1 EYLNLHNVDI
11 VPIHA
16 QSGFLSTQAE
26 YQGYSSQLW
35 QLSKIEEL
43 YSLIAYQIYTHGKNL
58 RLSTFADSLNNL
70 LGEIYQKLIDY
81 KQELEEGRKF
91 LNNKKKELENIFLET
106 ETEGMKT
113 IKSKSNEL
121 FSQRFEQIDGF
132 VETEITLEE
141 RKEKWKNIVNQKE
154 IEITMKNTIEAIFK
168 GLDEKLKEFK
178 REYEYDL
185 NNIKID
191 MENVKIRD
199 FRKGKSA
206 SDMNWTSVG
215 IGAVGAAAFVAANW
229 WNPGGWVVAAGWI
242 ATGIGIATKVAAEW
256 INSEEEK
263 THKKNV
269 QEEKD
274 SLRKQVYEQKQ
285 ATIKSC
291 EDCLYTNINKLEHQL
306 IYPCELY
313 DKKLVEI
320 IKNLDQTIAKILK
333 IKQEVKTDF
342 ETLK

>member
-1 EYLNLHNVDI
+1 M
-11 VPIHA
+11 
-16 QSGFLSTQAE
+16 
-26 YQGYSSQLW
+26 
-35 QLSKIEEL
+35 
-43 YSLIAYQIYTHGKNL
+43 
-58 RLSTFADSLNNL
+58 

-274 SLRKQVYEQKQ
+274 SLR
-285 ATIKSC
+285 
-291 EDCLYTNINKLEHQL
+291 
-306 IYPCELY
+306 
-313 DKKLVEI
+313 
-320 IKNLDQTIAKILK
+320 
-333 IKQEVKTDF
+333 
-342 ETLK
+342 